1 MVDRLAVLLER
12 FSIHARVFHA
22 GALCGINV
30 LDGGGDAGQLHLVR
44 RGPIEVHH
52 VGAGAPLRIAAPSL
66 LLYPRPMA
74 HRFVTD
80 PERGADMVCAD
91 LHFEG
96 GAQNPIAAALPAF
109 LCLPLDALEGASEVL
124 ALLFEEAFTQR
135 CGRHALVNRLFEVVM
150 IQILRQQMEDGQVQ
164 GGMLAGLSHPR
175 LRDALVAMHESPARD
190 WSLAALAATA
200 GLSRTVFA
208 TRFREVVGVTP
219 GHYLQ
224 GWRVGLAQQ
233 ALRQGRPLKVVA
245 IEVGYGS
252 EAALSRAFR
261 ACSGVSPREWRKTR
275 VSSARDHR
283 TAMP

>member
-135 CGRHALVNRLFEVVM
+135 CGRHALAR
-150 IQILRQQMEDGQVQ
+150 RQDRFPLPPRAGPRRRDPDRRARCGHRGNSPGRRDG
-164 GGMLAGLSHPR
+164 AGCR
-175 LRDALVAMHESPARD
+175 C
-190 WSLAALAATA
+190 A
-200 GLSRTVFA
+200 G
-208 TRFREVVGVTP
+208 
-219 GHYLQ
+219 
-224 GWRVGLAQQ
+224 
-233 ALRQGRPLKVVA
+233 
-245 IEVGYGS
+245 
-252 EAALSRAFR
+252 
-261 ACSGVSPREWRKTR
+261 
-275 VSSARDHR
+275 
-283 TAMP
+283 